1 MGGGDGVVEVSSVR
15 VVVAVVVGLAAEVA
29 VVMLMRVEGVVSTSR
44 SVWRC
49 ILILV
54 CGGLCSS
61 SRERDRTVIIDIY
74 SRKE

>member
-54 CGGLCSS
+54 RSGLCSNS
-61 SRERDRTVIIDIY
+61 S
-74 SRKE
+74 S